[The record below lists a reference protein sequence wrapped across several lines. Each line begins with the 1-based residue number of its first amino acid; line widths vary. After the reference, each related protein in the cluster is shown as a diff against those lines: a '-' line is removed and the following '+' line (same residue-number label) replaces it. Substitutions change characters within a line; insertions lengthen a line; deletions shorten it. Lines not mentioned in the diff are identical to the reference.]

1 MQLTTIVFFVL
12 GLLLL
17 IGGAEILVRG
27 ASRLA
32 VAVGVSPLVVGLTVV
47 AFGTSSP
54 ELIVSIQTA
63 LSGQSDLLVGN
74 VVGSNIFNV
83 LFILGVSALV
93 TPLIVAQQLIR
104 WDVPLMIGL
113 SILVLVFVQDSS
125 LSRGEC
131 LVLVLGLV
139 AYVLF
144 TVYLSRRESQ
154 AVKAEYEEA
163 FGASS
168 SSARAWPLD
177 LLLVAGGLVALVI
190 GSRWLVDSAVLFAE
204 ALGVNELVIGLTIVA
219 AGTSLPEVATSVIA
233 SIRGERDIAVGNVVG
248 SNIFNILG
256 VFGIGGLFTA
266 GGSAVSE
273 TPIAI
278 VMPVMIAV
286 AAICLP
292 LFFTGSRISRW
303 EGVLLLGY
311 YAAYTVFL
319 VMAATRNVRLSVF
332 ADSMLYVVIPLTL
345 LVVGVTVVR
354 SVRQRIVTG

>member
-1 MQLTTIVFFVL
+1 MELATIVYFVL
-12 GLLLL
+12 GLVLL

-32 VAVGVSPLVVGLTVV
+32 VVAGISPLVVGLTVV

-54 ELIVSIQTA
+54 ELMVGVQTA
-63 LSGQSDLLVGN
+63 ISGQSGLMVGN

-83 LFILGVSALV
+83 LLILGVSALI
-93 TPLIVAQQLIR
+93 TPLVVAQQLIR

-113 SILVLVFVQDSS
+113 SLLVLIFVQDSS
-125 LSRGEC
+125 ISRGEC
-131 LVLVLGLV
+131 LILVAGLF

-144 TVYLSRRESQ
+144 TIFQSRRESK
-154 AVKAEYEEA
+154 AVQVEYAEA
-163 FGASS
+163 FGAPK
-168 SSARAWPLD
+168 SAQRTWPVD
-177 LLLVAGGLVALVI
+177 LLLVAGGLGGLAL
-190 GSRWLVDSAVLFAE
+190 GSRWLVDGAVAFAE
-204 ALGVNELVIGLTIVA
+204 TLGVSELVIGLTIVA

-248 SNIFNILG
+248 SNIFNILAVLG
-256 VFGIGGLFTA
+256 VGGLFTRS
-266 GGSAVSE
+266 GIAVSE
-273 TPIAI
+273 TAVAI
-278 VMPVMIAV
+278 DIPVMVAV

-311 YAAYTVFL
+311 YVAYTAYL
-319 VMAATRNVRLSVF
+319 ILAATQNVRLSVF
-332 ADSMLYVVIPLTL
+332 ADAMLYVVIPATL

-354 SVRQRIVTG
+354 SVRQRATA

>member
-1 MQLTTIVFFVL
+1 MQLATIVFFVL

-32 VAVGVSPLVVGLTVV
+32 VAVGISPLVVGLTVV

-54 ELIVSIQTA
+54 ELMVSIQTA
-63 LSGQSDLLVGN
+63 LSDQPALMVGN

-113 SILVLVFVQDSS
+113 SVLVLLFVQDSN
-125 LSRGEC
+125 LSRGES
-131 LVLVLGLV
+131 LLLAFGLL

-144 TVYLSRRESQ
+144 TVYESRRESQ
-154 AVKAEYEEA
+154 AVQAEYEEA
-163 FGASS
+163 FGAESS
-168 SSARAWPLD
+168 PRTWPVD
-177 LLLVAGGLVALVI
+177 LLLVAGGLGGLAL
-190 GSRWLVDSAVLFAE
+190 GSRWLVDGAVAFAE
-204 ALGVNELVIGLTIVA
+204 ALGVSQLVIGLTIVA
-219 AGTSLPEVATSVIA
+219 VGTSLPEVATSVVA

-256 VFGIGGLFTA
+256 VLGIGGLFA
-266 GGSAVSE
+266 SGGVAVSE
-273 TPIAI
+273 TAVAI
-278 VMPVMIAV
+278 DIPVMVAV

-292 LFFTGSRISRW
+292 LFFTGNRLSRW
-303 EGVLLLGY
+303 EGLLLLGY
-311 YAAYTVFL
+311 YIAYTVYL
-319 VMAATRNVRLSVF
+319 ILAATQNVRLSVF
-332 ADSMLYVVIPLTL
+332 ADAMLYVVIPLTL
-345 LVVGVTVVR
+345 LVVGVTVAQ
-354 SVRQRIVTG
+354 SLRQKETAG